1 MRLALRKRLGNPDS
15 NIKQPLKIISNECG
29 YSFAISRRDAP
40 EFCGERFVLFEK
52 RARGTPDAPGVRSL
66 MRIKNK
72 RTS

>member
-1 MRLALRKRLGNPDS
+1 MRLALRKRLGKPDS

-29 YSFAISRRDAP
+29 YGFTISRRGAP
-40 EFCGERFVLFEK
+40 EFCEERFALLRRG
-52 RARGTPDAPGVRSL
+52 RAERRTHGASSSL